1 MVAVIVIGAAAG
13 WLGCRAVGPM
23 PDSAAN
29 PSAAVADSLIM
40 FIAFSPISE
49 AHAAAVASLLM
60 TIVG

>member
-1 MVAVIVIGAAAG
+1 
-13 WLGCRAVGPM
+13 L